1 MKNTQIKT
9 MEIEKRNVWKRRRKK
24 LNRYIQ
30 RQWMVDEREDSKIGL
45 KVEWYYRVH
54 RMLKY
59 DNSHEDNLYVIHTGI
74 QGA

>member
-9 MEIEKRNVWKRRRKK
+9 TEMEKRNVCKRRREK

-45 KVEWYYRVH
+45 K
-54 RMLKY
+54 LL
-59 DNSHEDNLYVIHTGI
+59 SST
-74 QGA
+74 